1 MEHLGDMQLQHE
13 HSQTDT
19 IIFAIGA
26 WMTNFILIFFIKFF
40 FGIIPGI
47 SPELSWTLT
56 TLTYNIV
63 SPTLFLL
70 GSLHPCVN
78 ARAIH
83 SNKCFST
90 VEPSCNFTNKA
101 TPPLGR

>member
-1 MEHLGDMQLQHE
+1 MGHLGDMQHEHE

-19 IIFAIGA
+19 TLFSIGA

-47 SPELSWTLT
+47 TPELSWTLT

-70 GSLHPCVN
+70 GSLHPYIN
-78 ARAIH
+78 ARTIH
-83 SNKCFST
+83 RNKVPQC
-90 VEPSCNFTNKA
+90 
-101 TPPLGR
+101 R